1 MKKHIKY
8 KKNYLT
14 NVIFK
19 IEFSPILKLSTI
31 KKSAGEEFQEYIY
44 DRFPHVNFQYRNK
57 YDFEINTVENNDSNI
72 NKQRE
77 LNWIFSDDND
87 KKHVELSAK
96 NLILSYPKDSY
107 KNFNNYL
114 DDVCFLLN
122 GMQQF
127 YPLDLKWMGIRYINQ
142 INEKEINEDNIKE
155 YINESLINNIIFD
168 LNGAKFSQMITRLE
182 LIKNNYNLTL
192 QYGFFNPA
200 FPQPDFKKD
209 FILDYDCKLLL
220 NSKTFSLEYIKKEL
234 IEMNEY
240 IFTLF
245 EYATTPKLKD
255 LMEKEQ

>member
-8 KKNYLT
+8 KNNYLT

-31 KKSAGEEFQEYIY
+31 KKSAAEEFQEYVH
-44 DRFPHVNFQYRNK
+44 DRFPNVTFQYHNK
-57 YDFEINTVENNDSNI
+57 YDFENSDSNI
-72 NKQRE
+72 TKQRE
-77 LNWIFSDDND
+77 LNWVFSDNND
-87 KKHVELSAK
+87 KKYVELNAE
-96 NLILSYPKDSY
+96 NLILSYPKNCY
-107 KNFNNYL
+107 ENFNKYL

-122 GMQQF
+122 GIQQF

-142 INEKEINEDNIKE
+142 INENEINETNIRD

-182 LIKNNYNLTL
+182 TIKNNYNLTF

-209 FILDYDCKLLL
+209 FILDYDCKLPF
-220 NSKTFSLEYIKKEL
+220 NSKTFSLENIKKEL

-245 EYATTPKLKD
+245 EYATTQKLKD